1 MVRKMGT
8 LKKDR
13 ANKLSVGAIF
23 RDEAAYLDEWLVFH
37 TFIGV
42 DKFYLYNHR
51 SSDNYMEVLKP
62 WIASGRVELRQAVE
76 QKGKNTQ
83 ILTYMHCLR
92 TSRFSTKWL
101 AFIDLDEF
109 LWSPSRERISDLLEE
124 NPRAAALAIR
134 WVLFGSNGH
143 EERPANGQIESF
155 TKCLPI
161 GAVSKDSELAKIAA
175 EKTGRKNTSSGQYF
189 QGKSIINPRR
199 VVTLNAHLPQAY
211 VGKVVAES
219 GRRLPRLRQKLRSVR
234 LEFWS
239 KNTAER
245 IRLNHYW
252 SRSLQE
258 LREKVAKRVSH
269 DSVLGAS
276 NRPELEV
283 ALLDFLNREK
293 ELNMVDDFSL
303 LEIWREAKLK
313 RAGYLDLPLSP

>member
-76 QKGKNTQ
+76 QEGKNSQ

-92 TSRFSTKWL
+92 SSRFSTKWL

-109 LWSPSRERISDLLEE
+109 LWSPSKERISDLLEE
-124 NPRAAALAIR
+124 NPRAAGLAIR

-143 EERPANGQIESF
+143 EKRPSRGQIESF

-161 GAVSKDSELAKIAA
+161 GAVSKNYELAKLAA
-175 EKTGRKNTSSGQYF
+175 EKTGTKSASSGQYF

-199 VVTLNAHLPQAY
+199 VLTLKAHLPQVY
-211 VGKVVAES
+211 IGRIVTES
-219 GRRLPRLRQKLRSVR
+219 GLRLPRLRQKLRSVR

-245 IRLNHYW
+245 IRINHYW
-252 SRSLQE
+252 SRSVQE
-258 LREKVAKRVSH
+258 LKEKVEKRVSP
-269 DSVLGAS
+269 DSVLGSS
-276 NRPELEV
+276 NRPKLEV
-283 ALLDFLNREK
+283 ALVDFLNREK
-293 ELNMVDDFSL
+293 DLNMVEDFSL
-303 LEIWREAKLK
+303 LEIWRDAQLN
-313 RAGYLDLPLSP
+313 RAGYLNLPRGG